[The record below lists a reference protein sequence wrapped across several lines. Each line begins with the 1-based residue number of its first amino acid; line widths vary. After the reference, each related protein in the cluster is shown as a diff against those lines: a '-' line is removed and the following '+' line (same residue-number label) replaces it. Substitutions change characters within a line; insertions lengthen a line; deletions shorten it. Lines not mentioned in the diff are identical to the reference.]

1 MTEKYFQLN
10 DEIFIFH
17 PDSYEV
23 LRVAAPCFE
32 RIERADL
39 MRALRLQAMEIT
51 RRQAEQAVPD
61 IEMMGRR
68 IG

>member
-1 MTEKYFQLN
+1 MTEKYLQLN

-23 LRVAAPCFE
+23 LRVTSPCFE

-51 RRQAEQAVPD
+51 RRQAEQAVPGM
-61 IEMMGRR
+61 EMMCRR